1 MISPQNP
8 SGAPSAITL
17 SSFFRE
23 TAVQFLLLVAALLL
37 LPLSVWILP
46 PLVLIS
52 SLVVGFSI
60 WSMHRLVG
68 VFNFRQ
74 VTIPTLF
81 FLMYVA
87 IILVPGFSIYHDEIT
102 ASRGRFLVGIESVLV
117 TVPVGIW
124 LANLFCGFRKKEIA
138 HYFQVPIAVERIGKP
153 AKHLYI
159 AVLLVSLGFVL
170 LNLWETPEIP
180 LLYLLRHPGD
190 FLQVALLREES
201 FKLLTSH
208 YTYIYYVVRT
218 TVLPF
223 LILIALGRYLHQKD
237 FAWRRFFLVSLV
249 LGTFYASITVEKSPV
264 AAIFA
269 MIGIF
274 YYLFEGGKL
283 GKTAAVLLPLLF
295 FLFPVIV
302 ILLAYNG
309 SQEGSLGA
317 ALQAMAARIFY
328 SPAQVVYAYFEV
340 FPGVLPFQHG
350 ASLLKLA
357 YLMGWKTIDI
367 PNFVGV
373 YMTDGRDL
381 ATITANSCFIG
392 NFNAD
397 FGLPGVV
404 LSGILA
410 GFVMQVVNI
419 YFCRRPK
426 TVIHLAAYAI
436 SSWAFGMLVT
446 SALSTQL
453 LSGGVTFALLLLW
466 LFRPRQGALPIARS
480 RPLPSSI

>member
-1 MISPQNP
+1 M
-8 SGAPSAITL
+8 
-17 SSFFRE
+17 R
-23 TAVQFLLLVAALLL
+23 FLLLMLALLA
-37 LPLSVWILP
+37 LPLCLWIFP
-46 PLVLIS
+46 PVVLIS
-52 SLVVGFSI
+52 SLIVGLSF

-68 VFNFRQ
+68 VFNFRRL
-74 VTIPTLF
+74 TIPSLF

-87 IILVPGFSIYHDEIT
+87 IILIPGFSIFHDEVT
-102 ASRGRFLVGIESVLV
+102 PSRGRFLVGIESVLI
-117 TVPVGIW
+117 TVPVGIL
-124 LANLFCGFRKKEIA
+124 LANLFSGFGRKEIA
-138 HYFQVPIAVERIGKP
+138 SYFRAPIEVERIGKP

-159 AVLLVSLGFVL
+159 AVLLLSLGFVL

-208 YTYIYYVVRT
+208 FTYIYYVVRT

-223 LILIALGRYLHQKD
+223 LILIALGRYLLQKD

-249 LGTFYASITVEKSPV
+249 LGAFYASLTVEKSPV

-269 MIGIF
+269 IIGIF
-274 YYLFEGGKL
+274 YYLFKGGKL
-283 GKTAAVLLPLLF
+283 GKKAAILLPILF
-295 FLFPVIV
+295 FLFPVVV

-309 SQEGSLGA
+309 SQEGTLDA

-357 YLMGWKTIDI
+357 YLMGWQTIDI

-373 YMTDGRDL
+373 YMTEGHDL
-381 ATITANSCFIG
+381 DTITANSCFIG

-397 FGLPGVV
+397 FGLPGVI
-404 LSGILA
+404 LGGIAA
-410 GFVMQVVNI
+410 GFIMQMVNV

-426 TVIHLAAYAI
+426 TVVHLAAYAL
-436 SSWAFGMLVT
+436 SFWAFGMLVT

-453 LSGGVTFALLLLW
+453 LSGGVTFAFLLLW
-466 LFRPRQGALPIARS
+466 LFRPRETTLPMDRFGT
-480 RPLPSSI
+480 LPSSV